1 MTGPTNPMS
10 EGPVMSRLRNAP
22 ILVKLLAVA
31 VLAVIGVLVIAVGR
45 VSAIRPTELEAR
57 KTKTRNLVEAAQS
70 VVAGYQKQAEA
81 GKMSTPDAQKAA
93 LAALNGM
100 RYDKVEY
107 FWVNDLQPKMIM
119 HPIKPQLNGQDLST
133 YKDPTG
139 KLLFVEFVK
148 TVRANGGAGYVSYL
162 WPKPGKSKPVP
173 KLSYVSEFAP
183 WGWVIGTGIYID
195 DVDAIVAAKRKQ
207 VITQTIVVLT
217 LLVLALVAVSLS
229 VSRPLARLTTALRR
243 LADGDTTV
251 ELPTGRHDE
260 IGQMVEAVGVMRES
274 LVAKD
279 ALERENTA
287 LSERAE
293 QEKRRAAAEVTA
305 QLDAT
310 VSAVLG
316 RLTDTMASMQT
327 VAADLG
333 STTRHLVESVHEI
346 SGRAGDSTEA
356 AARAA
361 QEAADVSGTVT
372 GLTSA
377 AETIGGVIAVIRK
390 VAEQTNLL
398 ALNATI
404 EAARAGELGKG
415 FAVVAG
421 EVKELAQQSA
431 HATDEIAR
439 EVEAIQETSQEAAV
453 VMARMAD
460 TVRTLGSS
468 THEVTSAISGSGGNG
483 GVSVRQA
490 AEATGEVARR
500 IQSAADGMAAEAE
513 RLRGDF
519 ALLRERLAGAV

>member
-1 MTGPTNPMS
+1 MT
-10 EGPVMSRLRNAP
+10 
-22 ILVKLLAVA
+22 
-31 VLAVIGVLVIAVGR
+31 
-45 VSAIRPTELEAR
+45 
-57 KTKTRNLVEAAQS
+57 
-70 VVAGYQKQAEA
+70 VVAGYQKLAEA

-207 VITQTIVVLT
+207 VITQTVVVLT

-229 VSRPLARLTTALRR
+229 GSRP
-243 LADGDTTV
+243 
-251 ELPTGRHDE
+251 
-260 IGQMVEAVGVMRES
+260 
-274 LVAKD
+274 
-279 ALERENTA
+279 
-287 LSERAE
+287 
-293 QEKRRAAAEVTA
+293 
-305 QLDAT
+305 
-310 VSAVLG
+310 LG
-316 RLTDTMASMQT
+316 RLTDTMASMQA

-377 AETIGGVIAVIRK
+377 AETIGGVIVVIRK

-398 ALNATI
+398 
-404 EAARAGELGKG
+404 
-415 FAVVAG
+415 
-421 EVKELAQQSA
+421 
-431 HATDEIAR
+431 
-439 EVEAIQETSQEAAV
+439 
-453 VMARMAD
+453 
-460 TVRTLGSS
+460 
-468 THEVTSAISGSGGNG
+468 
-483 GVSVRQA
+483 
-490 AEATGEVARR
+490 
-500 IQSAADGMAAEAE
+500 
-513 RLRGDF
+513 
-519 ALLRERLAGAV
+519 